1 MSEFCNASFK
11 KWLQD
16 DNIVMYS
23 THNEGKSVVAER
35 FIETLKSKIYKYMIS
50 ISKNVYV
57 DKLDDI
63 VDEYNNTYHTTIKDN
78 TYINADRE
86 INNKDPK
93 FKVGDR
99 VRISK
104 YKNIF
109 AKGYTPNWSEEVFVI
124 KKVKNTVPWTYVINY
139 LNVEEI
145 IGTFYEKELQKT
157 SQEEFR
163 IEKVIRRKGDKFY
176 VK

>member
-1 MSEFCNASFK
+1 MLKQSNSRKPNKIWVEKWSEFYNASFK

-16 DNIVMYS
+16 NDIVMYS

-35 FIETLKSKIYKYMIS
+35 FIRTLKSKNYKYMTS
-50 ISKNVYV
+50 ISKNVYI
-57 DKLDDI
+57 DQLDDI
-63 VDEYNNTYHTTIKDN
+63 VDEYNNTYHTTIKMKPIDVKDN
-78 TYINADRE
+78 TYINADKE

-109 AKGYTPNWSEEVFVI
+109 AKDYTPNWSEEVFFI
-124 KKVKNTVPWTYVINY
+124 KKV
-139 LNVEEI
+139 
-145 IGTFYEKELQKT
+145 
-157 SQEEFR
+157 
-163 IEKVIRRKGDKFY
+163 
-176 VK
+176 